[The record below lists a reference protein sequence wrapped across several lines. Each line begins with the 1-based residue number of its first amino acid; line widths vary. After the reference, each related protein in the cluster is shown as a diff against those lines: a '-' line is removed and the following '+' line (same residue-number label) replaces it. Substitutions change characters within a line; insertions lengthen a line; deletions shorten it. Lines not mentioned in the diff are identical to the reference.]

1 MCSETVLNRNCI
13 IIAIVYYN
21 NLLIWELMMM
31 CLEEVCNM
39 CAKCNRRQ
47 GQTEQAHTTDSLL
60 AADEPT
66 LL

>member
-1 MCSETVLNRNCI
+1 
-13 IIAIVYYN
+13 
-21 NLLIWELMMM
+21 MM